1 VNVDGPDRSI
11 IICREVSWLDR
22 EDDCSRGQK
31 RPVDRAYHE
40 ARELA
45 ETKAADGAGSAQS
58 RRIHRELAEAHSKM
72 AGGGGGRPRRQ

>member
-22 EDDCSRGQK
+22 EDDCSRGQE

-40 ARELA
+40 ARERA

-58 RRIHRELAEAHSKM
+58 RRIHQELAEAHSKL
-72 AGGGGGRPRRQ
+72 AGRGGRPGMQ